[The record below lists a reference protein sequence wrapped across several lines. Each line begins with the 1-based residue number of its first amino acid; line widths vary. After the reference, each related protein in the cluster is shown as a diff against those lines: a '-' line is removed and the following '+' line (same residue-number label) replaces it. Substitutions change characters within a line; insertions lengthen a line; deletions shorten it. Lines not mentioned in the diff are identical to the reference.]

1 MDRRNL
7 LASAGAVALASVA
20 AGISHGQ
27 EGGAASKS
35 EPALN
40 KMHQD
45 CLDICQSC
53 EATCNMIVNYC
64 VTHLASGH
72 KGHAACAAMAMS
84 CQDFCGL
91 SAKLVARSCT
101 LAPAAC
107 EACAKACEA
116 CAAECEKM
124 KTDAQLAACAKQ
136 CRECAA
142 ECRKMA

>member
-7 LASAGAVALASVA
+7 LASAGAVTLASVA
-20 AGISHGQ
+20 AGVSHGQ
-27 EGGAASKS
+27 ERGTASKS
-35 EPALN
+35 TASLD

-53 EATCNMIVNYC
+53 EAACNVTVNYC

-72 KGHAACAAMAMS
+72 KEHAACAAMAMS

-91 SAKLVARSCT
+91 SAKLIARSCT

-116 CAAECEKM
+116 CATECEKM
-124 KTDAQLAACAKQ
+124 KSDAQMAACAKL

-142 ECRKMA
+142 ACRKMA